1 MIKKIFLLLLCMFAG
16 IISTS
21 CITQKDLIYLQNNN
35 PSDSSSVVVKPI
47 VNNVYKLQVND
58 QIKIDFKSVNDN
70 RLVKEF
76 IDQFSTSNTQN
87 NNNYTEAYIYFNT
100 YKVDQHGNI
109 RIPTLG
115 IINVLGFTIEEV
127 RELIEDKL
135 YTEYFNKNT
144 TEIFVNVQL
153 SGIRYTINGEVASTG
168 TKIIYNE
175 KATILDAIANSG
187 DITLVGDR
195 KDVVVIRQYPHGTEI
210 HTINLLD
217 VNAMNSPYY
226 VLKPND
232 YIYVKPLKQKTLGF
246 GTNTLQ
252 SVTTVISALSLIITT
267 YLLVKNL

>member
-1 MIKKIFLLLLCMFAG
+1 MTKNIFLLLLCMFAG
-16 IISTS
+16 ALTTS
-21 CITQKDLIYLQNNN
+21 CITQKDLIYLQNHN
-35 PSDSSSVVVKPI
+35 PTDSSSVIVKPM
-47 VNNVYKLQVND
+47 NSDAYKLQVND
-58 QIKIDFKSVNDN
+58 QIKINFKSVNDN

-76 IDQFSTSNTQN
+76 IDQFSTTDTQN
-87 NNNYTEAYIYFNT
+87 INNFSEGYLYFNA
-100 YKVDQHGNI
+100 YKVDLHGNI

-115 IINVLGFTIEEV
+115 NINVLGFTIDEV
-127 RELIEDKL
+127 RQLIEDKL
-135 YTEYFNKNT
+135 YNEYFNKDT

-153 SGIRYTINGEVASTG
+153 SGIRYTINGEVGSTG

-187 DITLVGDR
+187 DITLVGNR
-195 KDVVVIRQYPHGTEI
+195 KDVVVMRQYPHGTEI

-217 VNAMNSPYY
+217 VSAMNSPYY
-226 VLKPND
+226 ILKPND

-252 SVTTVISALSLIITT
+252 TVTTAVSALSLIITT

>member
-1 MIKKIFLLLLCMFAG
+1 MTKNIFLLLLCMIAG
-16 IISTS
+16 VFSTS

-35 PSDSSSVVVKPI
+35 PSDSSSVVVKP
-47 VNNVYKLQVND
+47 VNNDVYKLQVND

-76 IDQFSTSNTQN
+76 IDQFSSSTSQN
-87 NNNYTEAYIYFNT
+87 NNNLTEAYLYFNT

-115 IINVLGFTIEEV
+115 VLNVLGFSIEEV
-127 RELIEDKL
+127 RQLIEDKL
-135 YTEYFNKNT
+135 YSDYFNKET

-153 SGIRYTINGEVASTG
+153 SGIRYTINGEVGNTG

-187 DITLVGDR
+187 DITLVGNR
-195 KDVVVIRQYPHGTEI
+195 KEVVVMRQYPHGTEI

-217 VNAMNSPYY
+217 ANAMNSPYY

-252 SVTTVISALSLIITT
+252 TVTTAVSALSLIITT